1 MDFKVAS
8 TSGAG
13 LGDQLPRVLLVEDQ
27 WDDWF
32 EFSTMYT
39 VYVFDAGGIR
49 HHIGSVKIGQF
60 GMATKQR
67 RPALESDFESL
78 DDRFFSLGQDDS
90 YYDHLN
96 ELVPDL
102 KDEILSSLRDL
113 SYGESERFEAA
124 LKERVT
130 TTSLLRSV
138 AKGSVRDQFR
148 RIALGGVRLSQ
159 YHFSYS
165 AAAVGRSKAPGAS
178 FSFDVQPDSQPPT
191 NIHVIIGRNGVGKTH
206 LLNAMSKALVR
217 LPDDESDNG
226 RFAFPDEEPG
236 TGLFANFVSVTFS
249 AFDPFEPISASQSRK
264 AGVEYSYI
272 GLKRVSKPGE
282 DKPLAPKSPQ
292 MLSREFTESAKICR
306 QGARAGRW
314 HRALKMLESDPIF
327 KDAQVASLAPS
338 DEEDGPEAGTST
350 SDIFSL
356 LSSGHK
362 IVLLTITRLVETVAE
377 RTLVLLDE
385 PEAHLHPPLLSAFI
399 RALSDLLINRNGV
412 AIVATHSPVILQEVP
427 RSCVWKLRRSGSIS
441 VAERPEIET
450 FGENVGILTR
460 EIFGLEVT
468 NSGFHRLLAE
478 SAAGTQTYEQV
489 LTRFNGELGGEA
501 RAIVMGL
508 LAARDEG
515 ET

>member
-1 MDFKVAS
+1 MYFKVAPAMM
-8 TSGAG
+8 AG
-13 LGDQLPRVLLVEDQ
+13 LEHQLPRVLLVEDQ

-32 EFSTMYT
+32 QYSTMYT
-39 VYVFDAGGIR
+39 VYVFDSGGVR

-60 GMATKQR
+60 DMASDQR

-102 KDEILSSLRDL
+102 KDEILNALRDL
-113 SYGESERFEAA
+113 PYGESDRFEAA
-124 LKERVT
+124 LKEPVT
-130 TTSLLRSV
+130 TVSLLRSV

-165 AAAVGRSKAPGAS
+165 AAAIGRSKKAGAS

-191 NIHVIIGRNGVGKTH
+191 NIHVIIGRNGVGKTY
-206 LLNAMSKALVR
+206 LLNAMSRALVR
-217 LPDDESDNG
+217 LPDDEIDSG
-226 RFAFPDEEPG
+226 RFDFPHEEPG

-249 AFDPFEPISASQSRK
+249 AFDSFEPISASQGRK

-272 GLKRVSKPGE
+272 GLKRVPKPGE

-314 HRALKMLESDPIF
+314 LRALKMLESDPIF

-338 DEEDGPEAGTST
+338 DEEGGSAAGSST
-350 SDIFSL
+350 NDIFSR

-399 RALSDLLINRNGV
+399 RALSDLLVNRNGV

-427 RSCVWKLRRSGSIS
+427 KSCVWKLRRSGLIS

-460 EIFGLEVT
+460 EVFGLEVT
-468 NSGFHRLLAE
+468 DSGFHRLLAE
-478 SAAGTQTYEQV
+478 SVTGTRTYEQI

-508 LAARDEG
+508 LAVRDED
-515 ET
+515 EI

>member
-8 TSGAG
+8 TVGAG
-13 LGDQLPRVLLVEDQ
+13 DGDELPRVLLVEDQ

-32 EFSTMYT
+32 QFSTMYT
-39 VYVFDAGGIR
+39 VYVFDSGGTR
-49 HHIGSVKIGQF
+49 HQIGSVKIGQF
-60 GMATKQR
+60 DMPSDQR
-67 RPALESDFESL
+67 RPALENEFESL

-102 KDEILSSLRDL
+102 KDEILNSLRDL
-113 SYGESERFEAA
+113 PYGESDRFEAA
-124 LKERVT
+124 LEERVT
-130 TTSLLRSV
+130 TVSLLRSV

-148 RIALGGVRLSQ
+148 RMALGGVRLSQ

-165 AAAVGRSKAPGAS
+165 GAAIGKSKKAAAS

-206 LLNAMSKALVR
+206 LLNAMSRALVR
-217 LPDDESDNG
+217 MPDEEIDNG
-226 RFAFPDEEPG
+226 RFDFPDEEPG

-272 GLKRVSKPGE
+272 GLKRVAKPGE
-282 DKPLAPKSPQ
+282 DRPLAPKSPQ

-314 HRALKMLESDPIF
+314 LRALKMLESDPIF

-338 DEEDGPEAGTST
+338 DEEGGSEVGPST
-350 SDIFSL
+350 NDIFSR

-399 RALSDLLINRNGV
+399 RALSDLLVNRNGV

-427 RSCVWKLRRSGSIS
+427 KSCVWKLRRSGLIS

-460 EIFGLEVT
+460 EVFGLEVT
-468 NSGFHRLLAE
+468 DSGFHRLLSE
-478 SAAGTQTYEQV
+478 SVTGRRTYEQV
-489 LTRFNGELGGEA
+489 LTQFNGELGGEA

-508 LAARDEG
+508 LAVRDED
-515 ET
+515 EL